1 VAHGLSRYEPKP
13 PVKPIE
19 MTPFLPGQILCLE
32 APKTYLY
39 SETIQTIPDRQL
51 CWARPL
57 ALVTAQGEQGEG
69 FEPNLI
75 YTDLRESSDLLL
87 PIAWFR
93 VALDTEVIPVLM
105 ALEATG
111 QTDASADKPPLSPPD
126 SGAVCQQLQAF
137 IRQLC
142 AEK

>member
-1 VAHGLSRYEPKP
+1 M
-13 PVKPIE
+13 

-32 APKTYLY
+32 IPQTHLY

-57 ALVTAQGEQGEG
+57 ALVTDQGGG
-69 FEPNLI
+69 FEQTLTC
-75 YTDLRESSDLLL
+75 TDLRECSDLLL

-105 ALEATG
+105 ALETTV
-111 QTDASADKPPLSPPD
+111 QMNASVDKSPAFPPD
-126 SGAVCQQLQAF
+126 AGAARQQLQAF

-142 AEK
+142 ADYQASEPM